1 MSITKRGLKWE
12 EGNSLW
18 IYLNFIPIVSGI
30 GMLYAGLKAKV
41 SKWIAFGGLYLA
53 FTWSLLSSNEV
64 DSDSKALIY
73 LLIYLACII
82 HSFNIR
88 NEYLQ
93 RMERLME
100 VNTNRENEIT
110 NIEEAAGNSINKSN
124 DTLIKEIPAVTNV
137 TSNLKKFLDINSCT
151 EEELAELPGIGLILA
166 KKAIKMRSEKGC
178 FASVDEFIEKLNI
191 NPHYTEK
198 LEEMLCCGS
207 VQANEKPE
215 TVKVKG
221 RMVDY

>member
-1 MSITKRGLKWE
+1 MSITKQGLKWE
-12 EGNSLW
+12 EDNSLW

-64 DSDSKALIY
+64 DSDSKAMIY
-73 LLIYLACII
+73 LLIYSGCII
-82 HSFNIR
+82 HSYNIR

-93 RMERLME
+93 RMEKLME

-166 KKAIKMRSEKGC
+166 RKAIKIRSEK
-178 FASVDEFIEKLNI
+178 AAL
-191 NPHYTEK
+191 H
-198 LEEMLCCGS
+198 
-207 VQANEKPE
+207 Q
-215 TVKVKG
+215 
-221 RMVDY
+221 